1 MSRFLLGVIAQ
12 QRGRCD
18 EAIGHF
24 EGAIEGKRLEPHA
37 VVRTLHSALA
47 DCLARAGRE
56 ADAEREYK
64 AELAAIVDSAEAR
77 VGLATLYKSQ
87 GRAADA
93 RAVMA
98 DLVART
104 PQPTADTY
112 WTVVHTLT
120 GLGDTDGAREWTA
133 RGREKFPRDARFR

>member
-1 MSRFLLGVIAQ
+1 M
-12 QRGRCD
+12 
-18 EAIGHF
+18 
-24 EGAIEGKRLEPHA
+24 
-37 VVRTLHSALA
+37 A

-87 GRAADA
+87 GREGEA

-112 WTVVHTLT
+112 WTVVHTLSV
-120 GLGDTDGAREWTA
+120 LGDAAGAGEWA
-133 RGREKFPRDARFR
+133 GRAREKFPRDPRFR